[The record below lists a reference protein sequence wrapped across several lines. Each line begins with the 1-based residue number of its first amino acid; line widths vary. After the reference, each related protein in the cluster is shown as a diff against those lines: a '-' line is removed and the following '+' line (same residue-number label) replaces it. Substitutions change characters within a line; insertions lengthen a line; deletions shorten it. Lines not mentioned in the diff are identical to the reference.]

1 MANKNFNPFPVLET
15 ERLTL
20 RQLTDFDVTDIYRLR
35 RNEEVNRYLQRLW
48 PGSEEHALDFIRDIN
63 DGINNNTWI
72 YWAITLSGSDNV
84 IGTVALWKFDAYE
97 NSAELGYEL
106 LPAFQGQGIM
116 REALTAILDHAFNV
130 ISLSV
135 IEASTHK
142 NNVKSIKLLNKLRF
156 DFVPGKL
163 DTENPAH
170 IIYRIDQKSF
180 APGVKSND

>member
-1 MANKNFNPFPVLET
+1 M
-15 ERLTL
+15 
-20 RQLTDFDVTDIYRLR
+20 TDSDATDIYRLR
-35 RNEEVNRYLQRLW
+35 RNEEVNRYLQRLR
-48 PGSEEHALDFIRDIN
+48 PDSEEHALEFIRNIN
-63 DGINNNTWI
+63 EGIANNTCI
-72 YWAITLSGSDNV
+72 YWAITSSGYDKV
-84 IGTVALWKFDAYE
+84 IGTVALWKFNRYD
-97 NSAELGYEL
+97 NSAEIGYEL
-106 LPAFQGQGIM
+106 MPEFQGQGIM

-130 ISLSV
+130 ISLSI

-170 IIYRIDQKSF
+170 IIYRIDQKLF